1 MIEQKKN
8 ALTAGTVQG
17 AQKTTLPANSN
28 VKPDLK
34 EARRLL
40 DAGLK
45 LVRLND
51 MSKRPVGNN
60 WNSLD
65 ACVKSIDEEATGYG
79 VPLVLNKACSV
90 DPDNV
95 DLAIKGMA
103 ALGFDLEKIMADGV
117 RTTSTRP
124 GSGGRAAFAEEPD
137 LAWIKFASR
146 DPSIGTVLELRAGSP
161 NLQDCCPGVVYL
173 GKNGD
178 GPYTQKYANK
188 NRWDDLPGL
197 PDDLLTFWQRC
208 STNPDFLHE
217 AQTQFMEAVGAP
229 AVKSCSTGRTGTT
242 LAYSAPGYRSKF
254 NAKHKV
260 EDFLNRHGYNWHQ
273 REQRWSCPTATGA
286 PGIRPIPGKDDLW
299 QSDHASDPLSGTFD
313 AWACFVVLDHDG
325 DLDAAIK
332 AVIDAEL
339 RQSKTASKILDAIA
353 YGLIMEPDEVAGIIQ
368 FKPSKV
374 EEIVAATGWHP
385 DKRKFFVVKDGL
397 KLASPDEFGP
407 FTRELFGSFYK
418 CEELEKL
425 AANKCLH
432 LSEAQTQKFVSGIVS
447 IGNRK
452 LMEQIKLHKQFNVV
466 DLHVDPFAQ
475 IEALTVAD
483 NVATLTFKHHPLTG
497 GSYQQAHVDDF
508 KAHFPGFNQF
518 LSLAVA
524 SRFANDRKQAYLW
537 LQAESNWGKS
547 FLLGCLSHHG
557 LVVETSVSELDKMFG
572 GGPVG
577 KTLSDFFRAWVLA
590 VDEFKG
596 VTREIKQIT
605 DTLPF
610 SPKGMPTIRAP
621 LYLKAFL
628 SAEDVPSL
636 VGSDG
641 LIEDQFANRFTRI
654 MAEGRLSDRAEF
666 LADKGAYRQSIIN
679 YIAAY
684 INKEFERYVA
694 MGKGSAS
701 NAGDQVIAKFYA
713 THRIDIG
720 NHRIDDKLED
730 LAEQFVEWVMGCRHR
745 GEPWD
750 TLAGNVHRQ
759 DREIAGLV
767 EQDHKTGTFFLRKPG
782 VAFEMWLESEFD
794 RSQRGTIAYKKDRI
808 FRVMGGVSPR
818 RVNITRQ
825 KYLALLVNGK
835 AVS

>member
-1 MIEQKKN
+1 MKQKNN
-8 ALTAGTVQG
+8 ALAVSPAQG
-17 AQKTTLPANSN
+17 AQATTLCANDN

-40 DAGLK
+40 DAGMKMVQLHG
-45 LVRLND
+45 

-60 WNSLD
+60 WNSPD
-65 ACVKSIDEEATGYG
+65 ACVTRIDDNATGYG
-79 VPLVLNKACSV
+79 IPLVLNKACSV
-90 DPDNV
+90 DPDNME
-95 DLAIKGMA
+95 LAIKGMA
-103 ALGFDLEKIMADGV
+103 ALGFDLEKIMAAGV

-137 LAWIKFASR
+137 LAWTKFASR

-173 GKNGD
+173 DKDGNG
-178 GPYTQKYANK
+178 PFTQKYANK

-208 STNPDFLHE
+208 STDPDFLHD
-217 AQTQFMEAVGAP
+217 AQTRFMEAVGAP
-229 AVKSCSTGRTGTT
+229 AVRSCSTGRNGTT

-254 NAKHKV
+254 NATHKV
-260 EDFLNRHGYNWHQ
+260 ENFLKKHGYTWHQ
-273 REQRWSCPTATGA
+273 REKRWACPTASGA

-313 AWACFVVLDHDG
+313 AWACYVVLDHGG
-325 DLDAAIK
+325 DLDAAINSL
-332 AVIDAEL
+332 IDAEL
-339 RQSKTASKILDAIA
+339 KQSKTAFKVLNAIA
-353 YGLIMEPDEVAGIIQ
+353 YALGMEPDEVAGAIK

-374 EEIVAATGWHP
+374 EEMVAATGWHP
-385 DKRKFFVVKDGL
+385 DKRKFFIVKDGL
-397 KLASPDEFGP
+397 RLASPDEFGP
-407 FTRELFGSFYK
+407 FTRELFGSFYTTV
-418 CEELEKL
+418 ELEKL

-432 LSEAQTQKFVSGIVS
+432 MNDTQTQKFVNGILS

-452 LMEQIKLHKQFNVV
+452 LTEQIKLHKQFNVV

-475 IEALTVAD
+475 REALTVSD

-497 GSYQQAHVDDF
+497 GSYQQALIDDF
-508 KAHFPGFNQF
+508 KVHFPGFDGF

-547 FLLGCLSHHG
+547 FLLGCLAHHG

-577 KTLSDFFRAWVLA
+577 KTMSDFFRAWVLA

-621 LYLKAFL
+621 LYLKMFL

-654 MAEGRLSDRAEF
+654 LAEGRLSDRAVF
-666 LADKGAYRQSIIN
+666 LADKGAYRLSIIN

-684 INKEFERYVA
+684 INKEVERYVA
-694 MGKGSAS
+694 MGQGSAS
-701 NAGDQVIAKFYA
+701 HAGDQVIAEFYSK
-713 THRIDIG
+713 HRIDIG
-720 NHRIDDKLED
+720 NYRIDDRLEK
-730 LAEQFVEWVMGCRHR
+730 LAEQFVEWVMGCRQR
-745 GEPWD
+745 GEPLD
-750 TLAGNVHRQ
+750 AFAKNVHRQ
-759 DREIAGLV
+759 DRDIAGIV
-767 EQDHKTGTFFLRKPG
+767 ERDNKTGTYYIRKPG
-782 VAFEMWLESEFD
+782 EAFEKWLESEFD

-808 FRVMGGVSPR
+808 FRVMGGVSSR
-818 RVNITRQ
+818 RVNSTRQ